1 MIKNMTE
8 TALNKAYKVTP
19 DSTTSKIQRFYK
31 GVWGMSLPRHLL
43 AVVDLITVAVVTF
56 SMLIFRAAVQNVLKS
71 FVRSGACYHTSYKRR
86 DCRVTIC
93 YDVVV
98 QTDPSA
104 ASRLP
109 RVTGLNPGQ
118 NMSLNEAVNH
128 RG

>member
-19 DSTTSKIQRFYK
+19 DSTTRKIQRFYK

-71 FVRSGACYHTSYKRR
+71 FVRSGACYHTSYKRH

-93 YDVVV
+93 YDVAV

-104 ASRLP
+104 APRLP
-109 RVTGLNPGQ
+109 RMAGLNPGQ